1 MLIAAAIII
10 VGIGFAH
17 SWLGETKV
25 LIPHYK
31 RYDLK
36 PGTKRVIRVSWHL
49 LTLFWVAIAAQLFS
63 MQLYP
68 AHMSKSFMLIM
79 TIAFGISTFVALIAS
94 RGRHIS
100 WIGFGAATILLACT
114 AFHP

>member
-1 MLIAAAIII
+1 MLLAAAIII

-25 LIPHYK
+25 LIPLYG
-31 RYDLK
+31 RYDFK
-36 PGTKRVIRVSWHL
+36 PEAKRVIRVSWHL
-49 LTLFWVAIAAQLFS
+49 LTLFWVAIAAQLVA

-68 AHMSKSFMLIM
+68 EHMSKSFSLIM
-79 TIAFGISTFVALIAS
+79 AITFAISTGVALIAS

-100 WIGFGAATILLACT
+100 WIGFGTAAIMLAWT
-114 AFHP
+114 SFHP